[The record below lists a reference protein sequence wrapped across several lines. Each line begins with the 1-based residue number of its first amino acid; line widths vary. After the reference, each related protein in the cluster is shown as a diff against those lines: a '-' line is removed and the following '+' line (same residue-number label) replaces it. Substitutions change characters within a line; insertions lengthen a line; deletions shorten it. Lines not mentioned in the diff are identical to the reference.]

1 MRHLRTSFSAFV
13 GFGLLGCSDPP
24 LPDPLPPRADIPR
37 WSTAP
42 YVSWQGPTAP
52 GPPPWAL
59 VLDTAGG
66 PIDTLLHDFDVATV
80 LNDRFSAWFLTPEA
94 VPAITARWGT
104 HSITFLDARGCPLA
118 GPDSP
123 QNPEALIALANAALR
138 AAAKNSEKGASAKT
152 EPGDSLAV
160 LEVHPGISE
169 SSSPLQIPAVFQGKP
184 EAACKSPGSQ
194 AR

>member
-1 MRHLRTSFSAFV
+1 MRYLRTSFSAFV

-52 GPPPWAL
+52 GPAPWAL
-59 VLDTAGG
+59 VVDTAGG

-94 VPAITARWGT
+94 APVVTARWGAN
-104 HSITFLDARGCPLA
+104 SITFLDARGCPLA
-118 GPDSP
+118 GPERP
-123 QNPEALIALANAALR
+123 VTPEALIALANHALR
-138 AAAKNSEKGASAKT
+138 AAAADSEAGGTTIAEA
-152 EPGDSLAV
+152 GDSLAV
-160 LEVHPGISE
+160 PKVHPSTSGTSQQV
-169 SSSPLQIPAVFQGKP
+169 LVPAVFHSKS
-184 EAACKSPGSQ
+184 EAACKSPGSE